1 MIENLRGGVNGYLSA
16 IVSFLFQLLAAVVT
30 VILTPVDALINTL
43 VPEATT
49 AIRSFFTWVNSMIA
63 QFLDFVNW
71 FFYVLGIKPD
81 TWMLIMTVCSA
92 LLLIWVFLFPLKLIL
107 SVFRGISFSSQTD
120 TFCL

>member
-1 MIENLRGGVNGYLSA
+1 MDILSA

-107 SVFRGISFSSQTD
+107 SVFRGMRD
-120 TFCL
+120 